1 MGLQIGL
8 TGDGS
13 QSRRTKF
20 LLGMVISVAE
30 ELELELEQG
39 GTGLEAFHNNVSV
52 AGISHCCI

>member
-1 MGLQIGL
+1 MDLQIGL

-30 ELELELEQG
+30 ELELELEEEQEQG
-39 GTGLEAFHNNVSV
+39 AHESRSLSQ
-52 AGISHCCI
+52 